1 MEKKGFELGQV
12 LATRAITNKT
22 KESKE
27 FAEFVRES
35 VRQHASCNW
44 GDLDEGVVAQ
54 NEQALEYGGRL
65 ISTWEDTDLPKI
77 WIITKADRSATM
89 IHFPGERLE

>member
-1 MEKKGFELGQV
+1 MEQRGFELGQV
-12 LATRAITNKT
+12 LATRTITNKA

-44 GDLDEGVVAQ
+44 GDLDEGVSAQ

-65 ISTWEDTDLPKI
+65 ISTWEDTALPKI
-77 WIITKADRSATM
+77 WIVTKADRSATM

>member
-1 MEKKGFELGQV
+1 MEKKSFELGQV
-12 LATRAITNKT
+12 LATRAITNKA

-27 FAEFVRES
+27 FTEFVQES

-44 GDLDEGVVAQ
+44 GDIGDGVEAQ
-54 NEQALEYGGRL
+54 NEQAPEFGGRL
-65 ISTWEDTDLPKI
+65 ISTWEHTELPKI
-77 WIITKADRSATM
+77 WIITKADRSATV